1 MTFCDKLHVQHY
13 FQDSYLPELSG
24 HRSVYWI
31 YRTLKFMSQQNLEIP
46 ARIDFSLYPNPP
58 FEYFNDA
65 TVIDRVFDDL
75 EATAGITIRQ
85 HMTQPVS

>member
-1 MTFCDKLHVQHY
+1 MNIFIHV
-13 FQDSYLPELSG
+13 
-24 HRSVYWI
+24 VT
-31 YRTLKFMSQQNLEIP
+31 YR
-46 ARIDFSLYPNPP
+46 A

-85 HMTQPVS
+85 HMTKPVL